1 MGKKLLTSI
10 YNLMVFTF
18 AHVLFNWGINNL
30 QPFNLNCK
38 SNAVNNILIMLCQ
51 HCRCMSICACTC
63 LCVCDFDCLNLVVQ
77 RAAVLLSSL
86 GVCILYRW
94 TVMLMLRSAVS
105 AQKKYI
111 SQKYTIYLRWPQLDL
126 IFLKTTWTPKSP
138 YLKFWD
144 H

>member
-1 MGKKLLTSI
+1 
-10 YNLMVFTF
+10 MVFTF

-51 HCRCMSICACTC
+51 HCRRMSICACTC

-86 GVCILYRW
+86 GGCILYRW

-105 AQKKYI
+105 AQK
-111 SQKYTIYLRWPQLDL
+111 IYLTKIHYILEMTSVRLN
-126 IFLKTTWTPKSP
+126 IFKDNLNSKMYSLSL